1 MPNKTQTPPVLTYQD
16 PDFNRV
22 NVQLSPANQQYA
34 LNAAT
39 IASRSLLPK
48 IQLEKFDGD
57 VSMFRILRKSYQSI
71 VESNLMNDSE
81 ESKLVYLLNHL
92 KGEPHEL
99 VQSCMFLN
107 RDKYVRAWS
116 LLEKRYGNNVSLV
129 AIKVN
134 ELMNVPNIHK
144 NDLKMLTWF
153 YNCLQTCEALVG
165 THSELNHQGTISKL
179 MNKLPENMQSQFRKI
194 VYYQCT
200 KICCKISVKKLL
212 HSV

>member
-1 MPNKTQTPPVLTYQD
+1 MEALQYQSELNHAKNLEREFVNVHSKEENSYIAKSNSNRSIENSCNNSSKADSYKGDFREKKHKAFPGKGSEFGISGQNFESGFLGQNPGQNPGQNLFHNKTQTPPVLTFQD

-107 RDKYVRAWS
+107 RDK
-116 LLEKRYGNNVSLV
+116 
-129 AIKVN
+129 
-134 ELMNVPNIHK
+134 
-144 NDLKMLTWF
+144 
-153 YNCLQTCEALVG
+153 
-165 THSELNHQGTISKL
+165 
-179 MNKLPENMQSQFRKI
+179 
-194 VYYQCT
+194 
-200 KICCKISVKKLL
+200 
-212 HSV
+212 